1 MTCPSCSQQPIS
13 YWKYNISIARGVGI
27 SGALKGYLKCQNCH
41 SLLHA
46 GTLGRTFWSV
56 LLTLVILIILLGV
69 FFRLISSSI
78 GNTSAAI
85 LLCVLVLATV
95 FISNYLG
102 WKHVHYEKVDVMTDL
117 PPKT

>member
-13 YWKYNISIARGVGI
+13 YWKYNISISRGVGI

-69 FFRLISSSI
+69 FFRPISSSI

-85 LLCVLVLATV
+85 LFCVLVLATV